1 MYHVPLLG
9 TMRPIFR
16 ISIQVTLLIVL
27 LIAAGCTSTTT
38 TSVPTTTSAPVS
50 GTTIVASASATASNP
65 QTTGVAQTKQLA
77 IIAQNFAFD
86 QTSLTVPAGSHVQL
100 TFDNQDSG
108 VPHNV
113 AIYTSAA
120 ASTVIFK
127 GEIIT
132 GPKMT
137 TYTFDAP
144 TKPGT
149 YYFRC
154 DVHSGMNGQF
164 IVQ

>member
-1 MYHVPLLG
+1 MYHVPLLE

-16 ISIQVTLLIVL
+16 ISVLMTLLIVL

-38 TSVPTTTSAPVS
+38 TTTTTTSAPVT
-50 GTTIVASASATASNP
+50 GTTIMASASTTEPTTGIPGAG
-65 QTTGVAQTKQLA
+65 QTTQLA
-77 IIAQNFAFD
+77 LIAQNYAFD
-86 QTSLTVPAGSHVQL
+86 RASITVPAGSHVQL
-100 TFDNQDSG
+100 TFDNQDTG

-132 GPKMT
+132 GPKKT

-149 YYFRC
+149 YFFRC
-154 DVHSGMNGQF
+154 DIHPGMNGQF